1 MFSLAVV
8 ANFVMNKFNLGK
20 YFFFESDLF
29 FSLTFVDAL
38 KSIHS
43 EIVMCKL
50 LGLSSPCP
58 LWKTVCLETPVFEI
72 LTSFFQN
79 VKCGECQLPF
89 TNLGW

>member
-1 MFSLAVV
+1 MFSLAVL

-20 YFFFESDLF
+20 YFFESVLSS
-29 FSLTFVDAL
+29 SLTFLDAL

-43 EIVMCKL
+43 ETVMYKL

-58 LWKTVCLETPVFEI
+58 LWKTMCLETHMFGI
-72 LTSFFQN
+72 LTSVLQH
-79 VKCGECQLPF
+79 VKCRECRLPL